1 MIELY
6 LDTLVYMIYELDLY
20 EYHYMTST
28 YYVYWKP
35 YKRELVQYT

>member
-28 YYVYWKP
+28 YIGNHT
-35 YKRELVQYT
+35 RES